1 MKHNDASAH
10 DVMLSF
16 SSHNTRGVT
25 HAVFSD
31 EVVRGPRVEQ
41 GVEDKTAHGRAD
53 LHGGRGANA
62 SYAMEGDEQCFFLW
76 IRLRAV
82 VLIFGV
88 I

>member
-1 MKHNDASAH
+1 
-10 DVMLSF
+10 MLSF
-16 SSHNTRGVT
+16 SSRNTRGVT
-25 HAVFSD
+25 RALFSD

-53 LHGGRGANA
+53 LHGGRGVNA
-62 SYAMEGDEQCFFLW
+62 DYGMEGNERCFFLW
-76 IRLRAV
+76 IGLCAV